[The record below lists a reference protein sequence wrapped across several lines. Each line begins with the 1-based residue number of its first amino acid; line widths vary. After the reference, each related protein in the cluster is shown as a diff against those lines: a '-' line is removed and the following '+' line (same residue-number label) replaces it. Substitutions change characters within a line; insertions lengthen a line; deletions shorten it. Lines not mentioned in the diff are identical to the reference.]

1 FFILEAFRRH
11 LDVPLTPRPDR
22 ERRLLVYGDIVS
34 FIYKMNHRSVVD
46 SEQSEKYLRVVSIS
60 IALYDFIITLP
71 AEWRFYRSQSSIFH
85 LSYFSILVMIVSNY
99 GFFSTNFTEETCQHY
114 YLVAPTFKGLSHL
127 MFTHEDP
134 IDSDHA
140 VVVQMMISQFILG
153 VRTFNI
159 ARRDRRVGIALMALF
174 FISISRFSWNGSPI
188 CLTGSLLS
196 LTYGNCSPG
205 NTGKALSASF
215 YYATAMLYDLIM
227 LAISTAYLLRY
238 NPLSNRLG
246 RLVRVLIYE
255 GIGYFIVLTC
265 KYALFVPNTPL
276 SNVSSAA
283 NVFNLILYRTTNV
296 QNQAAG
302 ASLGYA
308 VTWIMSQRILI
319 HRRELAAPES
329 RPLDNVV
336 LARPAHSTSTRNVMS
351 TLRSQLDSKSRMDA
365 DVAPISPR
373 NTHNND
379 VELDIHVC
387 VERSVVVD
395 YMNGDEHTSS
405 WEKHTI

>member
-1 FFILEAFRRH
+1 
-11 LDVPLTPRPDR
+11 
-22 ERRLLVYGDIVS
+22 
-34 FIYKMNHRSVVD
+34 MNHRSVID

-71 AEWRFYRSQSSIFH
+71 AEWRFYRSQPSIFH
-85 LSYFSILVMIVSNY
+85 LSLACILFALIRYFSILVMVVSNY

-114 YLVAPTFKGLSHL
+114 YLVAPTFK
-127 MFTHEDP
+127 
-134 IDSDHA
+134 
-140 VVVQMMISQFILG
+140 VVQMMISQVILG

-159 ARRDRRVGIALMALF
+159 ARRDRRVGIALAALF
-174 FISISRFSWNGSPI
+174 FVSISLEWFTNMFDRIPVVVD
-188 CLTGSLLS
+188 
-196 LTYGNCSPG
+196 GNCSPG

-227 LAISTAYLLRY
+227 LAISTVYLLRY
-238 NPLSNRLG
+238 NPLSDRLG

-255 GIGYFIVLTC
+255 GIGYFIMLT
-265 KYALFVPNTPL
+265 
-276 SNVSSAA
+276 SA

-351 TLRSQLDSKSRMDA
+351 TLRSQFDSKSRIDA

-373 NTHNND
+373 NTHNNN
-379 VELDIHVC
+379 VELGIHVC

-405 WEKHTI
+405 WEKQTI